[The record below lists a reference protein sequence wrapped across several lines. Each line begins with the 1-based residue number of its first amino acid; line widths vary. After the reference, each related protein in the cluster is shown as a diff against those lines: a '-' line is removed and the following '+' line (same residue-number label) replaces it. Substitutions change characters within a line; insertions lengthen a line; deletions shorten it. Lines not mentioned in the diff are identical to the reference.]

1 MFHKITL
8 QERHRRARSIV
19 YFILAA
25 IALAGCNLT
34 QSEET
39 SSLKITMASKM
50 PSPNAPAMDAA
61 AKNLKPNISLDVVS
75 YDLLGDGPAGRTFS
89 KLGISAAS
97 YEVQDLLVGD
107 WTVFAVGRNAAGD
120 AIAISASS
128 TVTLKL
134 AETETMSLLCLP
146 YAGDGELR
154 IDVSWPSSYV
164 VKPLIEA
171 SLTSEGNIVTQLDF
185 TITGNTATYVSGTTL
200 ANGYYT
206 LSFKLKDSNT
216 TPSYLNWSKVESI
229 LIVKDQ
235 PTSATWAPTTEDVD
249 YASADL
255 SLSLASDT
263 RKPIDISLSGYHT
276 SLQKNTSMTVSAI
289 GTPAPTSWQWYLDGD
304 PLTGQTASSVTVG
317 TGLLVDSAHT
327 LTAIAKTATVAGST
341 EARFWITEGP
351 TKGVTTFAGP
361 STLNRPIS
369 IAADSAGNLYVVDAG
384 SYRILKIAATG
395 EVATFAGSGSR
406 GTADGTGASAS
417 FYSPFG
423 IAVDAQGNVYVSD
436 TDAFRIRKI
445 TPGGVVTTFA
455 GSQNGGHQD
464 AAGTDAKFAAPTGLA
479 VDTAGNVYVADLFW
493 IRKITPAGEVT
504 TLAGS
509 GSGSSEDGTGSAASF
524 HQPDGIAVDASGNVY
539 VADTFNQTI
548 RKITQAG
555 VVTTI
560 AGKAEVDGSSDGI
573 GTEATFYAPEGIAVD
588 ASGNLFVADLG
599 NNKIRKITP
608 AKVVTTY
615 AGSGQEGS
623 ANGTLDKASFKYL
636 YDIEILDSGVMYA
649 VDSGNNL
656 IRKIVE

>member
-1 MFHKITL
+1 MFHEITP
-8 QERHRRARSIV
+8 QERHRRAHFIAC
-19 YFILAA
+19 FILAA

-34 QSEET
+34 QPEE
-39 SSLKITMASKM
+39 SASLKITVASKM

-61 AKNLKPNISLDVVS
+61 AKNLKPEISLDVVS
-75 YDLLGDGPAGRTFS
+75 YDLIGDGPAGRSFS
-89 KLGISAAS
+89 KLGVNAAS
-97 YEVQDLLVGD
+97 YEVQDLLVGE

-134 AETETMSLLCLP
+134 AETETVSLLCLP

-154 IDVSWPSSYV
+154 IDVSWPSSFI
-164 VKPLIEA
+164 VKPVIEA

-185 TITGNTATYVSGTTL
+185 TITGNTATYASGTTL

-206 LSFKLKDSNT
+206 LSFKLKDSNS
-216 TPSYLNWSKVESI
+216 TPSYLNWSRVESI

-235 PTSATWAPTTEDVD
+235 PTPATWNLTTDDVD

-255 SLSLASDT
+255 ALSLASDT

-327 LTAIAKTATVAGST
+327 LTAIARTATVAGST

-361 STLNRPIS
+361 STLNLPKC
-369 IAADSAGNLYVVDAG
+369 IAADSAGTLYVVDAG

-395 EVATFAGSGSR
+395 EVTTLAGSGSR
-406 GTADGTGASAS
+406 GTADGAGTSAS

-436 TDAFRIRKI
+436 TDAYRIRKI
-445 TPGGVVTTFA
+445 TPEGVVTTFA
-455 GSQNGGHQD
+455 GSENGGHLD
-464 AAGTDAKFAAPTGLA
+464 GTGTAAKFIGPTGLA
-479 VDTAGNVYVADLFW
+479 VDASGNIYVADLFW
-493 IRKITPAGEVT
+493 IRKITPAGEVS

-509 GSGSSEDGTGSAASF
+509 DHSGSEDGAGTAASF
-524 HQPDGIAVDASGNVY
+524 YQPDGVAVDSSGNVY

-548 RKITQAG
+548 RKVTQAG

-560 AGKAEVDGSSDGI
+560 AGKAEVDGSADGV
-573 GTEATFYAPEGIAVD
+573 GTEATFCAPEGIAVD

-623 ANGTLDKASFKYL
+623 ANGTLDKASFKWL
-636 YDIEILDSGVMYA
+636 YDIEILASGVIYV
-649 VDSGNNL
+649 VDRGNNL